1 MESGRSV
8 RTISASDTDTIINSS
23 YMIHLKLPLP
33 PSVNTAFAG
42 KEIRYKSVAYKE
54 WENIADKA
62 LRQQEQYTITGDHW
76 LTATYVLHINLYTQK
91 WAKRIIDCANYE
103 KCISDFLGGYVD
115 PVSRKSLTRRYIHLW
130 VQRIPWFQDHKIL
143 SNTQMK
149 KQKQAGEEDWI
160 EVMIDEI

>member
-1 MESGRSV
+1 MIGTTGSAYSADETNSIAHITLGFDSRREELRIATIQTNSSHSASLVTPPYTPTGTMESGRSV
-8 RTISASDTDTIINSS
+8 RTISASDTDTIINHIH
-23 YMIHLKLPLP
+23 MIHLKLPLP

-91 WAKRIIDCANYE
+91 
-103 KCISDFLGGYVD
+103 
-115 PVSRKSLTRRYIHLW
+115 
-130 VQRIPWFQDHKIL
+130 
-143 SNTQMK
+143 
-149 KQKQAGEEDWI
+149 
-160 EVMIDEI
+160 